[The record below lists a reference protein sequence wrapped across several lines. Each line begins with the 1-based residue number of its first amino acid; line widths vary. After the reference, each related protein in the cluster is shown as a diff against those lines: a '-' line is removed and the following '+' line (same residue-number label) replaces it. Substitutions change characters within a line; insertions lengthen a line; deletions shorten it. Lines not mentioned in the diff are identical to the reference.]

1 MLIFSYYTHGY
12 NSCYNGK
19 YAMLKVKITPV
30 GNSMGILLPKE
41 ALSKLKVTKGDTLY
55 LVEGPDGYTITP
67 FEQDFEEQME
77 AADSL
82 MKRYRNTLRQL
93 AK

>member
-1 MLIFSYYTHGY
+1 
-12 NSCYNGK
+12 
-19 YAMLKVKITPV
+19 MLKVKITPV

-55 LVEGPDGYTITP
+55 LVERPDGYTITP

>member
-1 MLIFSYYTHGY
+1 MLT
-12 NSCYNGK
+12 
-19 YAMLKVKITPV
+19 VKITPV

-41 ALSKLKVTKGDTLY
+41 ALSKLKVAKGDTLY

-93 AK
+93 AKRKSHAGCLSKPLLLFILWC

>member
-1 MLIFSYYTHGY
+1 
-12 NSCYNGK
+12 
-19 YAMLKVKITPV
+19 MLKVKITSV

-41 ALSKLKVTKGDTLY
+41 ALNKMKASKGDTLY
-55 LVEGPDGYTITP
+55 LIESPDGYTISP
-67 FEQDFEEQME
+67 YQQDFEEQME
-77 AADSL
+77 VAEGV